1 MEQGSPRLRRELT
14 LRQRAE
20 ASSGE
25 RPDRLA
31 FWALVLAVSL
41 MGLAAATADA
51 SGGGVSRSGS
61 GGAPGSSE
69 ITFGSRVLRV
79 GMEGADVRVMNG
91 IVTSKGYGRATS
103 VTDLFEGATS
113 TAVREFQRRWDLPP
127 TGIVNR
133 TTAKTLT
140 LSMKRAGATWYG
152 PGFYGNR
159 TACGRVL
166 RQGTVGVAHRT
177 LPCGTMVTFAY
188 HGRHVV
194 APVIDRGPYRA
205 GYDFDLTNG
214 AREALGFD
222 YSDQIRYAIA
232 R

>member
-1 MEQGSPRLRRELT
+1 MAR
-14 LRQRAE
+14 
-20 ASSGE
+20 SGE

-31 FWALVLAVSL
+31 FWALLLAVSL
-41 MGLAAATADA
+41 MGLAGATADA

-61 GGAPGSSE
+61 GGVPGSDQ

-79 GMEGADVRVMNG
+79 GMKGGDVRVMNG
-91 IVTSKGYGRATS
+91 IITSKGYGRATA
-103 VTDLFEGATS
+103 VTDFFDGPTAV
-113 TAVREFQRRWDLPP
+113 AVREFQRRRDLRP
-127 TGIVNR
+127 TGVVNR
-133 TTAKTLT
+133 TTASTLT

-166 RQGTVGVAHRT
+166 RRGTVGVAHRT
-177 LPCGTMVTFAY
+177 LPCGTQVTFAY
-188 HGRHVV
+188 RGRYLV
-194 APVIDRGPYRA
+194 APVIDRGPYTA
-205 GYDFDLTNG
+205 GYDWDLTNG

-222 YSDQIRYAIA
+222 YRDEVRYAVA